1 MATKTCGTCGVSHAE
16 HDTENCQ
23 ITPECAN
30 CHGPHHADFGQ
41 CYARPK
47 KVGDTYHKLSKS
59 QITHAKRFGTDDYRR
74 RNMEVMVQSLDNR
87 QAPNE
92 AMTNSNV
99 DEVDTDMADTS
110 AEAATTTPQDDYL
123 PALGEDEEMGDTE
136 QQQPQNNAAV
146 IQEDDE
152 PERTEEIP
160 VSQEQVEGGGNE
172 VQKH

>member
-1 MATKTCGTCGVSHAE
+1 
-16 HDTENCQ
+16 
-23 ITPECAN
+23 
-30 CHGPHHADFGQ
+30 
-41 CYARPK
+41 
-47 KVGDTYHKLSKS
+47 
-59 QITHAKRFGTDDYRR
+59 
-74 RNMEVMVQSLDNR
+74 MEVMVQSLDNR

-110 AEAATTTPQDDYL
+110 EEAATTTPQDDYL

-136 QQQPQNNAAV
+136 QEQPQNNAAV